1 MRCVHLWKCECGARL
16 KVISETEAH
25 PPGRHFAQVQNK
37 AACPRCGK
45 TTPLDG
51 QILQVFVED
60 DTTAWMNPPS

>member
-1 MRCVHLWKCECGARL
+1 MRCVHLWKCDCGARL
-16 KVISETEAH
+16 KVISETDAY
-25 PPGRHFAQVQNK
+25 PPGYRFQELQNN

-60 DTTAWMNPPS
+60 DNKAWINPPS